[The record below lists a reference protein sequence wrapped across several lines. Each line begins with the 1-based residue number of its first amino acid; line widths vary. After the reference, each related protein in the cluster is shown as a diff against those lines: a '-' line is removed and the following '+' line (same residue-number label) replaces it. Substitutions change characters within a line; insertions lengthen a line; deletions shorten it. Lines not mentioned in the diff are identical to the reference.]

1 MKILIL
7 GGTHLT
13 GPFTTRYLVEQGHQV
28 TIFHRG
34 QHQADL
40 PPAVNRILGERRKL
54 DEFISEFK
62 QQAPDVVLDML
73 AFTRQDAE
81 MLMRVFKGIAKR
93 VVVPSSSDVYRAYG
107 RLHGTEPGPV
117 EPIPFTEEAPLR
129 EELSI
134 HKEEYEKRWVE
145 EVVMNDPDLPGTIL
159 RYPMI
164 YGPSDGGRTFDLVK
178 RMMDNRPV
186 ILLDEKVARW
196 RWSRGYAENVAW
208 ANVLAVTHEQA
219 RNRIYNVAE
228 PEGLSY
234 LEWTQRVTRARG
246 WTGRI
251 VVVPHGRLSLD
262 GANYEH
268 HWVVDT
274 TRIRAELGYMEIVP
288 QEEALRRTVDWQWAN
303 PLEKYDP
310 KEFDYATEDTL
321 LAELQNATRMYV
333 MRI

>member
-7 GGTHLT
+7 GGTELT

-34 QHQADL
+34 KHHADL
-40 PPAVNRILGERRKL
+40 PPTVNRIVGERRKL
-54 DEFISEFK
+54 DEFVGEFK

-81 MLMRVFKGIAKR
+81 MLMRVFKGIAQR
-93 VVVPSSSDVYRAYG
+93 VVVPSSCDVYRVYG

-117 EPIPFTEEAPLR
+117 DPIPLDEEAPLR
-129 EELSI
+129 ENLSI
-134 HKEEYEKRWVE
+134 HEEEYEKRWVE
-145 EVVMNDPDLPGTIL
+145 QVVMGDPDLPGTIL

-164 YGPSDGGRTFDLVK
+164 YGPNDGGRTFDMVK
-178 RMMDNRPV
+178 RMLDNRPV
-186 ILLDEKVARW
+186 IPLDEQVARW

-208 ANVLAVTHEQA
+208 ATVLAVTREQA
-219 RNRIYNVAE
+219 ANRIYNVAE

-234 LEWTQRVTRARG
+234 LEWTQRVTRAAG
-246 WTGRI
+246 WAGRI
-251 VVVPHGRLSLD
+251 VVVAPGHLD
-262 GANYEH
+262 VGSANYEH

-274 TRIRAELGYMEIVP
+274 TRIRAELGYMEVVP
-288 QEEALRRTVDWQWAN
+288 QEEALRRTVEWQRAN

-310 KEFDYATEDTL
+310 KEFDYATEDAI
-321 LAELQNATRMYV
+321 LAELEKTGEH
-333 MRI
+333 